1 MSKLLAEVSP
11 NKNKKLSSTQ
21 SKTQYSKEKIIETM
35 IKYCKKFDFK
45 ITEQD
50 KTFPIM
56 YWLPKT
62 HETAIGTRFKSLR

>member
-1 MSKLLAEVSP
+1 
-11 NKNKKLSSTQ
+11 
-21 SKTQYSKEKIIETM
+21 M

-62 HETAIGTRFKSLR
+62 HETAIGTRFKVALKVCGTKRLSDEISEVFKMIFDHAESFHRKSLF

>member
-1 MSKLLAEVSP
+1 MSKLLAQVSP

-35 IKYCKKFDFK
+35 IKFDFK